1 MRRGGRAALVIGAVL
16 LIAGQLLS
24 VSRVSADDTWAI
36 DSWIELSGTSPA
48 AGCAIESSV
57 ELRRDGYAA
66 EGIEVLLALY
76 VGDELISADR
86 VATDE
91 DGIAFLEID
100 ASDAEGADAWIDV
113 TLNDEYW
120 WGTASSP
127 GSGDTCFD
135 GYLLQ
140 NEAGNIP
147 GFAVSSMEETATE
160 AFYDEDSGSD
170 VESAGGAFIPEV
182 GFYVQQ
188 RNLSCE
194 YASLYIATAAWNSP
208 VSEYAF
214 DEVVGYSANPHQGFR
229 GDINGWWGNTVDY
242 GVYPEALSYGLAQF
256 GYVGDVFYGGGDA
269 SGLISR
275 IDQGIPTLVWLGL
288 WGDQSFFEYGDDGT
302 GYKLTA
308 GYHVGVV
315 YGYDDGGVYFSDP
328 ALGGSRYYDW
338 DTFMYY
344 WSVLDGMSLGVYPG

>member
-1 MRRGGRAALVIGAVL
+1 MRRGGRAALIIGAVL

-24 VSRVSADDTWAI
+24 VSRVSADNTWSI

-86 VATDE
+86 IATDE
-91 DGIAFLEID
+91 DGIAFLSID
-100 ASDAEGADAWIDV
+100 GTDAEGQSAWIDV

-127 GSGDTCFD
+127 GSGESCID
-135 GYLLQ
+135 GSLLH
-140 NEAGNIP
+140 NESGNIP
-147 GFAVSSMEETATE
+147 GFSVATEDTATD
-160 AFYDEDSGSD
+160 AFYDEDSGSE
-170 VESAGGAFIPEV
+170 VETAGGAFIPEV

-194 YASLYIATAAWNSP
+194 FSALYIATAAWNNP
-208 VSEYAF
+208 ISEYAF
-214 DEVVGYSANPHQGFR
+214 EEAVGYSANPHWGFR
-229 GDINGWWGNTVDY
+229 GDINGWWGNTYDY
-242 GVYPEALSYGLAQF
+242 GVYAEALAGGLAQF
-256 GYVGDVFYGGGDA
+256 GYVGDVSYGADA
-269 SGLISR
+269 AKLTSR

-288 WGDQSFFEYGDDGT
+288 WGDQSYVDYTDDGT
-302 GYKLTA
+302 GFALTA
-308 GYHVGVV
+308 GMHVVV
-315 YGYDDGGVYFSDP
+315 AYGYDEGGVYVSDP
-328 ALGGSRYYDW
+328 AIGGSRYYDW
-338 DTFMYY
+338 ETFLYY